1 MKESTKKLLLQ
12 IIKFG
17 IVGVIATIIDYA
29 FLIFFTEVCKINPV
43 ISTGLSFIISL
54 IANYLLSMKFVFK
67 AKKNLS
73 KNKEILIF
81 VITSTIGLG
90 LNELLMYIGKD
101 VLKINYLIVK
111 KIDTLVVMVW
121 NYVSKKILIEGKQE
135 SEEDV

>member
-73 KNKEILIF
+73 KNKEI
-81 VITSTIGLG
+81 TSTIGLG
-90 LNELLMYIGKD
+90 LNVLLMYLGED
-101 VLKINYLIVK
+101 VLKIHYLIVK
-111 KIDTLVVMVW
+111 TIATLVVMVW

>member
-29 FLIFFTEVCKINPV
+29 FLIFTEVCKINPV

-90 LNELLMYIGKD
+90 LNVLLMYLGED
-101 VLKINYLIVK
+101 VLKIHYLIVK
-111 KIDTLVVMVW
+111 TIATLVVMVW